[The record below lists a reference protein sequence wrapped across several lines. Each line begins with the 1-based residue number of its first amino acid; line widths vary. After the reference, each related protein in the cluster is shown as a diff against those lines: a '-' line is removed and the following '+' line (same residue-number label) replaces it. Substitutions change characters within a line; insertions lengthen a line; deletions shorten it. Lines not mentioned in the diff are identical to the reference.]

1 MHNKKVFAFIV
12 FFVINAIG
20 IYNMNAMIFFSK
32 KFDQNIP
39 PVINVRFDNS
49 ISNLIQT
56 NGKSKKINTNTFI
69 ETYSIAE
76 STGFLGF
83 TDLVKYKDK
92 WYVTFRISDGHVAKN
107 FGSIVV
113 LESTDLMKWNINQ
126 IFKQENYD
134 LRDPKFL
141 VTGNILRI
149 HFHSTNI
156 KPTYGTVRNDFTS
169 KYNNRTGSWSRA
181 SRIVKSSDKN
191 SWFWRISYNQKEKS
205 FYTISYINGLKLHKG
220 KNASSFE
227 EIYSFQNT
235 PRGASEGMLYFH
247 NDIVFALI
255 RTSEGSLLM
264 QATNDDMREWQ
275 IKKIIPTELAGPNY
289 IVYNDKLIISGRDH
303 KKGTMVLFY
312 YDINTEELSS
322 TVKLPSNAETGYSGM
337 YIENNKLYV
346 SYYNFVI
353 SSGAIYHIYL
363 TTIDLPTFI
372 K

>member
-1 MHNKKVFAFIV
+1 
-12 FFVINAIG
+12 
-20 IYNMNAMIFFSK
+20 
-32 KFDQNIP
+32 
-39 PVINVRFDNS
+39 
-49 ISNLIQT
+49 
-56 NGKSKKINTNTFI
+56 
-69 ETYSIAE
+69 
-76 STGFLGF
+76 
-83 TDLVKYKDK
+83 
-92 WYVTFRISDGHVAKN
+92 
-107 FGSIVV
+107 
-113 LESTDLMKWNINQ
+113 
-126 IFKQENYD
+126 
-134 LRDPKFL
+134 
-141 VTGNILRI
+141 
-149 HFHSTNI
+149 
-156 KPTYGTVRNDFTS
+156 
-169 KYNNRTGSWSRA
+169 
-181 SRIVKSSDKN
+181 
-191 SWFWRISYNQKEKS
+191 
-205 FYTISYINGLKLHKG
+205 LKLHKG